1 MLEFLCE
8 LDYQGL
14 RPLRSEVLNKLTL
27 MLAKDR
33 GISARVVKKEVINV
47 SSRLLTVEWGL

>member
-33 GISARVVKKEVINV
+33 GISARVVKREVINV